1 MRIAK
6 VSRKTEETAVSVEV
20 NLDGSGKVEI
30 DTPVSFLNHMLT
42 LFAFHGL
49 FDLKISGEGDTEVD
63 DHHLVEDI
71 GICLGAAFKEALGKR
86 ENIERY
92 GFSVVPMDESLCSVA
107 VDISGRP
114 CLVYRV
120 KVGKERVGTFDPALV
135 REFFKAFSDHC
146 AITVH
151 VNMAYGKNNHHILEA
166 VFKAFARAMREAVS
180 RNRRIRGVMSTK
192 GSL

>member
-6 VSRKTEETAVSVEV
+6 ISRKTKETTVSVEV

-30 DTPVSFLNHMLT
+30 DTPIPFLNHMLT

-49 FDLKISGEGDTEVD
+49 FDLKVNGEGDTMVD

-71 GICLGAAFKEALGKR
+71 GICLGSAFKEALGKK

-92 GFSVVPMDESLCSVA
+92 GFSVVPMDETLCSVA
-107 VDISGRP
+107 VDVSGRP

-120 KVGKERVGTFDPALV
+120 KLGKERVGSFDPGLV
-135 REFFKAFSDHC
+135 REFLKAFSDHC
-146 AITVH
+146 AITMH
-151 VNMAYGKNNHHILEA
+151 VNLAYGRNNHHMLEA
-166 VFKAFARAMREAVS
+166 VFKAFARAMREAVA
-180 RNRRIRGVMSTK
+180 RQRRIKGVMSTK